1 MQLFLSANVEI
12 CKPRLLFLSLNRLPF
27 IAINMSPLFCDRKL
41 DVVHEIDVK
50 EVMQISCICLRSI
63 GKLIYI
69 LFFLSFFSRQHLKWK
84 HDKIIWKIN
93 NCFYSRGFNLSK
105 ISQKAIQ
112 QDVKVSYYV
121 WVFVKF
127 IKRTI

>member
-69 LFFLSFFSRQHLKWK
+69 LFFFCLFSETTFEMKARQNNLKNKQLSL
-84 HDKIIWKIN
+84 
-93 NCFYSRGFNLSK
+93 
-105 ISQKAIQ
+105 
-112 QDVKVSYYV
+112 
-121 WVFVKF
+121 
-127 IKRTI
+127 